1 MVWDPCV
8 AFDEMMIN
16 FITEGRS
23 LWEVEKAYFCM
34 IVQVHRNKKVVARV
48 LEISRANVYLH
59 LNKWEAD
66 PHLLE
71 LVQGVPY
78 MPQWLFAYFF
88 MQASVDWWG
97 SKRTAARH
105 LRITR
110 TTLANKL
117 KKAEQRLSS

>member
-1 MVWDPCV
+1 M
-8 AFDEMMIN
+8 F
-16 FITEGRS
+16 
-23 LWEVEKAYFCM
+23 
-34 IVQVHRNKKVVARV
+34 VQVHRDKKEVARV

-105 LRITR
+105 LRITC